1 MSETKIVSSRH
12 AKAKKIPHSA
22 RTKVVFET
30 LDDASKQGI
39 TTYDDL
45 IDFVRETTG
54 TGCSKR
60 TICNWKKERATSSE
74 VFATFAS
81 PQSPEPTVD
90 DLHSV
95 EATEEAAHA
104 EPEPTV
110 DDLHS
115 ALAIT
120 TPNEQPGAN
129 FLVRSATSELNSD
142 LAPETCCDWEAL
154 PPKPR
159 SRRQDAYATPGNDR
173 IEAPPRL
180 VRSARSELKALLFRT
195 PLKRLLIPAAVIGVG
210 LAVIGQA
217 LPSLSI
223 RSTTVATANSSSTQA
238 TASNDGSI
246 NLPRQL
252 KFSLSVLSPADLKV
266 KQGDTIEAGQV
277 LAERVEERDR
287 LLAERNFLN
296 LQFQQIQARQIP
308 KPLTP
313 VSVPAVQKLPPISYT
328 EEQAAI
334 RQAETNLRQA
344 ERAFEFGQQNLRS
357 APLEESS
364 AVERA
369 AVEVENKQRIVNNQK
384 RVIDGVKLLKDLP
397 SAVLPH
403 EQAVLKSK
411 EADLKI
417 AHADHHQATAK
428 LEAASRASIEKLQQL
443 GAGVEKARSDLQVAL
458 AKLQTKKDQRAYQ
471 EYEASI
477 TAARRAEE
485 QNQAQESFS
494 RNLLEAEQQERDRHS
509 QLSQL
514 KAKINDVN
522 NQMAALSVITSP
534 YNGVVKAIKFQKQT
548 NNTLNVELTLAVSN
562 SIARSQ

>member
-1 MSETKIVSSRH
+1 MSKTKIVSSRH
-12 AKAKKIPHSA
+12 AKAKNIPHSA
-22 RTKVVFET
+22 RTKKVFQT
-30 LDDASKQGI
+30 LDQASKQGI
-39 TTYDDL
+39 TTYDAL

-60 TICNWKKERATSSE
+60 LICNWKKERATSSE
-74 VFATFAS
+74 VFTTFAA
-81 PQSPEPTVD
+81 PQSPEATVD
-90 DLHSV
+90 DLHSIEV
-95 EATEEAAHA
+95 TEEAAHA
-104 EPEPTV
+104 EPEPSV

-115 ALAIT
+115 AFAIT

-129 FLVRSATSELNSD
+129 FSPLSLTPEKVVPHESD
-142 LAPETCCDWEAL
+142 YTLHC
-154 PPKPR
+154 
-159 SRRQDAYATPGNDR
+159 
-173 IEAPPRL
+173 EAPPRL
-180 VRSARSELKALLFRT
+180 NTGARSKLKALLFRT

-217 LPSLSI
+217 LPSLSD
-223 RSTTVATANSSSTQA
+223 RPTTVATTNSSEA
-238 TASNDGSI
+238 TASNDGST

-266 KQGDTIEAGQV
+266 KRGDTIEAGQV

-296 LQFQQIQARQIP
+296 LQFQQIQARQIS

-328 EEQAAI
+328 EEEAAI
-334 RQAETNLRQA
+334 RQAETILRQA

-369 AVEVENKQRIVNNQK
+369 AVEVENKQRIVNNQMRK
-384 RVIDGVKLLKDLP
+384 IDAVKLLKNLP
-397 SAVLPH
+397 DEVLPH
-403 EQAVLKSK
+403 EQEVLKSK
-411 EADLKI
+411 EADLKL
-417 AHADHHQATAK
+417 AHADHHQANAK
-428 LEAASRASIEKLQQL
+428 LEAASHASIEKLQQL

-514 KAKINDVN
+514 KAKINNVN

-548 NNTLNVELTLAVSN
+548 NNTLNVELTLAVGKSF
-562 SIARSQ
+562 ARSQ